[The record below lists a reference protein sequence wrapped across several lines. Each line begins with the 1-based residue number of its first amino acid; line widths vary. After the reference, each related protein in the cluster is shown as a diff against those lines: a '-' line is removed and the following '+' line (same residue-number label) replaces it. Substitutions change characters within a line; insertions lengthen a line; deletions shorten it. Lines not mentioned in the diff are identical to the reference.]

1 MNRRPKQNKKD
12 PLVEYEKKQA
22 EIKQL
27 LKQIEVGLKK
37 HDQDASRDRGGHHW
51 GYVGDL
57 VSIAETLSNL
67 RDRLH
72 WLGEYAKQ

>member
-1 MNRRPKQNKKD
+1 MNRRPKQIKRD

-27 LKQIEVGLKK
+27 IKQIEIGLKK
-37 HDQDASRDRGGHHW
+37 HDQDASQDRGGHHW
-51 GYVGDL
+51 GYIGDL
-57 VSIAETLSNL
+57 TSIAETLTGL

-72 WLGEYAKQ
+72 WLGEYVKQ